1 MEGKAAMILKACLIG
16 RETAMALQAIK
27 NKGIRHEQHVATI
40 SKPKPIE
47 SFPGKPQLLSLSM
60 RAYACNPLDFP
71 PVPSLTSL
79 IGVCSK
85 PFEKQLTSRD
95 VRGDQSR
102 LSMNK

>member
-1 MEGKAAMILKACLIG
+1 LDEK
-16 RETAMALQAIK
+16 TAMALHEIK
-27 NKGIRHEQHVATI
+27 NKGIRHEQHVATT
-40 SKPKPIE
+40 SKPEPIE

-60 RAYACNPLDFP
+60 RAYAYNPLDFP
-71 PVPSLTSL
+71 PVPSLTGL

>member
-1 MEGKAAMILKACLIG
+1 MRKLH
-16 RETAMALQAIK
+16 AMALHEIK
-27 NKGIRHEQHVATI
+27 NKGIRHEQHVANT
-40 SKPKPIE
+40 SKLETIE
-47 SFPGKPQLLSLSM
+47 SFPRKPQLLSLSM
-60 RAYACNPLDFP
+60 RAYAYNPLDFP
-71 PVPSLTSL
+71 PVPSLASL

>member
-1 MEGKAAMILKACLIG
+1 MPNWMRKLH
-16 RETAMALQAIK
+16 TMALHEIK
-27 NKGIRHEQHVATI
+27 NKGIRHEQHVANT
-40 SKPKPIE
+40 SKLETIE
-47 SFPGKPQLLSLSM
+47 SFPRKPQLLSLSM
-60 RAYACNPLDFP
+60 RAYAYNPLDFP
-71 PVPSLTSL
+71 PVPSLANL